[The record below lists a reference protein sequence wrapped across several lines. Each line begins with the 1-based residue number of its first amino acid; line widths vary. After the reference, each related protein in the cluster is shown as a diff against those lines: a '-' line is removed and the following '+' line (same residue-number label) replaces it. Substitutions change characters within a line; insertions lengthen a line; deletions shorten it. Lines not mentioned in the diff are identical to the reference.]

1 MPQICFDENRFAF
14 PSVDIS
20 DEEGLVLIG
29 GEVKPDRV
37 IEAYKKGIFPWYS
50 DDSLPLWW
58 SPDPRFVLFPG
69 ELHVSRS
76 MKKFIAKSEFVFQ
89 SDKAFEEVID
99 QCATIDRDGQGGTWI
114 TPKMKEVYTQLFHKG
129 YAHSA
134 EAWKGNKLV
143 GGMYGLRIGD
153 VFFGESMFSKESNG
167 SKFAFINYVQQLKRD
182 GVKLIDCQVYTEH
195 VETLGARLIQREKY
209 IALLQQFISL

>member
-1 MPQICFDENRFAF
+1 MPQICFDENRFTF
-14 PSVDIS
+14 PSVDVS

-37 IEAYKKGIFPWYS
+37 IEAYKKGIFPWYN

-58 SPDPRFVLFPG
+58 SPDPRFVLFPD

-76 MKKFIAKSEFVFQ
+76 MKKFMAKSEFVFQ
-89 SDKAFEEVID
+89 TDKAFEEVIG
-99 QCATIDRDGQGGTWI
+99 QCGTIDRDGQGETWI

-134 EAWKGNKLV
+134 EAWKENKLL

-153 VFFGESMFSKESNG
+153 VFFGESMFSKESNA
-167 SKFAFINYVQQLKRD
+167 SKFAFINYVQQLKCD

-209 IALLQQFISL
+209 IALLQQFISP